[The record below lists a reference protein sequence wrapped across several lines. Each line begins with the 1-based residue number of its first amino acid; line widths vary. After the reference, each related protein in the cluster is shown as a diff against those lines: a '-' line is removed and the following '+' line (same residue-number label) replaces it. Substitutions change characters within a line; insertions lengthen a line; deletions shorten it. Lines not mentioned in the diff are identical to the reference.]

1 VKRILYGGG
10 GFLTDDTIAD
20 ALMDYA
26 SVLAIVESA
35 DVISC
40 DGVDDDGKVRLYE
53 LLVGPSSQIL
63 CVSTDEPDVE
73 MNVEGGVA
81 ELRRRARSR
90 LPSATDVGDSGDR
103 PAETDAEAVSHESN

>member
-10 GFLTDDTIAD
+10 GFLTDDSIAD

-35 DVISC
+35 DVVSC
-40 DGVDDDGKVRLYE
+40 EGVDDDGTVRRYE

-63 CVSTDEPDVE
+63 CVSTDDPDVD
-73 MNVEGGVA
+73 MNVADVVG
-81 ELRRRARSR
+81 ELRRRIQVR
-90 LPSATDVGDSGDR
+90 LPLSTDVGDTGERS
-103 PAETDAEAVSHESN
+103 AETDAEAVSH

>member
-10 GFLTDDTIAD
+10 GFLTDNAIAE

-35 DVISC
+35 DVVAFE
-40 DGVDDDGKVRLYE
+40 GVDEDGKVRGYE

-63 CVSTDEPDVE
+63 CVSTDEPEVE
-73 MNVEGGVA
+73 VNVKEAVD
-81 ELRRRARSR
+81 EFRRRARLR
-90 LPSATDVGDSGDR
+90 LPSSTDVGDTGER
-103 PAETDAEAVSHESN
+103 PAETDAEAVSH